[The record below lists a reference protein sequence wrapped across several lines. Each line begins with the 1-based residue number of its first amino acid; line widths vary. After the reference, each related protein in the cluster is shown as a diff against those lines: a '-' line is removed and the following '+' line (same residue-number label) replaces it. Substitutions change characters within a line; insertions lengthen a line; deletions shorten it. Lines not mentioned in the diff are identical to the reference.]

1 VAWKDKAI
9 YYDVKSSPEKL
20 VEMLELSGGR
30 RQVPVIVESG
40 KVSVGYGG
48 S

>member
-1 VAWKDKAI
+1 
-9 YYDVKSSPEKL
+9 VKLE
-20 VEMLELSGGR
+20 EMLRLTGGR

-40 KVSVGYGG
+40 SVKVGYGG